1 MGLFRLRQCCVKIGW
16 EARLP
21 ASGGTGQLLS
31 SGSFPVFTT
40 DQRWGPGLSALSER
54 WEAQCGPAGGAWQ
67 HRKGGGVYRGVKT
80 RCGPSSGARRLPGPL
95 GFLQRD

>member
-40 DQRWGPGLSALSER
+40 DQRWAQACRPCLNDGRLSVGRLEAPGTIVKVAEFT
-54 WEAQCGPAGGAWQ
+54 
-67 HRKGGGVYRGVKT
+67 GV
-80 RCGPSSGARRLPGPL
+80 
-95 GFLQRD
+95 